1 MAQSIQGSTNQLGQ
15 FTDEFKD
22 QASRVVDSPKK
33 ILEQILGGKPN
44 KGMEDL
50 EQGKSA
56 TDDHQ
61 ASALK
66 IQQEFSK
73 KLEEEQKKKQELIQF
88 HQQKLRE
95 EVEFHEQ
102 QKQKA
107 EMVKQEEEQKE
118 KNKETDEII
127 QLQHEKQKQDVL
139 GSVIAQSQGSKETK
153 AWGAG

>member
-1 MAQSIQGSTNQLGQ
+1 MAQPIQGSTNQLGQ

-22 QASRVVDSPKK
+22 QASKVVDSPKK
-33 ILEQILGGKPN
+33 ILEQILGSKPN

-56 TDDHQ
+56 TDDPQ
-61 ASALK
+61 AQVLK
-66 IQQEFSK
+66 QQQEYAK
-73 KLEEEQKKKQELIQF
+73 KVEAEQKKKQELIQF

-95 EVEFHEQ
+95 EVEFHDQ
-102 QKQKA
+102 QKQKV
-107 EMVKQEEEQKE
+107 EMEKQQEEQNE

-127 QLQHEKQKQDVL
+127 QLQHEQTKQSVL
-139 GSVIAQSQGSKETK
+139 GSVIQQSQGSKETK